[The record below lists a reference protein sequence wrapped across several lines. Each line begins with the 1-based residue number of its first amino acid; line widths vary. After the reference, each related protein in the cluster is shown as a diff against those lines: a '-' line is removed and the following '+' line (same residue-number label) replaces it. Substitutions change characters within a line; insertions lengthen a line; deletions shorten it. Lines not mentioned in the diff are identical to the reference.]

1 MHSRLPRVSVRP
13 PAQPAAPRAPAA
25 APNAQIRL
33 PRVTR
38 PRLDYRPAPEAAIAP
53 AAAGQA
59 DLFAPQTQAPS
70 LSPESLVEPANEAL
84 AEAVAPP
91 KRRGGLAELR
101 ASAATVAPPSD
112 AEIELNT
119 GGADFSPPSQ
129 DAIEA
134 ALDDGEQ
141 TIECTL
147 VRELWGS
154 EDRSALVLILKH
166 AGTKQE
172 FSCKV
177 RNAAFEFVKHDKLTV
192 KGKWGVYKGKRQFQ
206 ATSAVPLIP
215 KDAIGIVSWLKS
227 GKVKGVSTATAMK
240 LSEAFGSEI
249 EAKISDADAMIGIGI
264 SAKRAHAIAEAWL
277 SSTGQAELFS
287 MLARHGL
294 GDAIISR
301 IIRRYGAAAGRVIE
315 ENPWVLSETIEGV
328 GFDTADKVAMHAGRP
343 RNDPMR
349 LCAAL
354 REVVDRATQQE
365 GHCGIP
371 PVTARE
377 AAKYLLGRP
386 PVAHAELA
394 AALDKICDGRT
405 HLFDEDAGLV
415 YPTQLHLAE
424 RRLAMFISKLKAA
437 AEANQVP
444 EHMAVDAIEGAC
456 SELEVSLDPTQMK
469 AAVTAL
475 TAGVSVITG
484 GPGTGKTTTQRVIVK
499 ALKKLRRD
507 VALAAPTGRAAKR
520 LADVSGEAAS
530 TLHRLLQPSTETGG
544 FVFND
549 HNPLPEDWAVVDEAS
564 MIGVKLAESFLSAL
578 STGSGI
584 TFVGD
589 VDQLPSVES
598 GQVLRDLIVSGFIP
612 VTRLNVVHRQGND
625 SGIVTAAH
633 RINKGQW
640 PIQPSEYLK
649 GFEFNPIDDSREIIG
664 RVLQLVSD
672 ELPARGYDPLK
683 GVQVLAGMRKG
694 DLGVQA
700 LNNAIKQRLNPVKD
714 NPDHSVSFGF
724 KVFSVGDRVM
734 QMKNNYVKG
743 VYNGEV
749 GFIKAVGRKQADDP
763 KTNYVVADYSGY
775 EATYYPGDA
784 NELEQAWAC
793 TVHKSQGCE
802 FPVVVFVCPS
812 AHRIMLKRNLL
823 YTAVTRAKTECI
835 VVGDTE
841 ALETAIASVDTSKRN
856 TWLVRRLAV
865 GEQNEPAPLTAPL

>member
-1 MHSRLPRVSVRP
+1 MLTRLPLRQFNQPADIRPVS
-13 PAQPAAPRAPAA
+13 AAAPRA
-25 APNAQIRL
+25 AQVPQRL
-33 PRVTR
+33 PRVTK
-38 PRLDYRPAPEAAIAP
+38 PRIVQPTPEAALAP
-53 AAAGQA
+53 AAPATPQQS
-59 DLFAPQTQAPS
+59 DLFATQARLAVQAPS
-70 LSPESLVEPANEAL
+70 LSPEVSVEPAL
-84 AEAVAPP
+84 VTAPTQ
-91 KRRGGLAELR
+91 RIAGLAGLR
-101 ASAATVAPPSD
+101 AIAATAAP
-112 AEIELNT
+112 
-119 GGADFSPPSQ
+119 ADDEVFDSGPDLSPPSQ
-129 DAIEA
+129 ATIEA

-141 TIECTL
+141 TIESIM
-147 VRELWGS
+147 VMEVWAS
-154 EDRSALVLILKH
+154 EDRSARVLILKQ
-166 AGTKQE
+166 AKTKQE

-177 RNAAFEFVKHDKLTV
+177 RNAAFEFVKHDKLIV
-192 KGKWGVYKGKRQFQ
+192 KGKWGLYRNKRQFQ
-206 ATSAVPLIP
+206 ATSAVPVIP

-227 GKVKGVSTATAMK
+227 GKVKGVSVGTAMK
-240 LSEAFGSEI
+240 LSDAFGSDI
-249 EAKISDADAMIGIGI
+249 EAKISDPEAMIAVGIP
-264 SAKRAHAIAEAWL
+264 AKRAHAIAEEWL
-277 SSTGQAELFS
+277 SSAGQAELFS
-287 MLARHGL
+287 MLAQHGL

-301 IIRRYGAAAGRVIE
+301 IIRRYGAAAGKVIE
-315 ENPWVLSETIEGV
+315 ENPWILSETIDGV
-328 GFDTADKVAMHAGRP
+328 GFDTADKVAMHAGRQ

-354 REVVDRATQQE
+354 REVVDRATQQD

-377 AAKYLLGRP
+377 LAQRLLGQP
-386 PVAHAELA
+386 TVPQAELSS
-394 AALDKICDGRT
+394 ALKKVCDGRT
-405 HLFDEDAGLV
+405 HLFDEEAGLV
-415 YPTQLHLAE
+415 YPVHLHIAE
-424 RRLAMFISKLKAA
+424 RRLAACIAKMKAA

-444 EHMAVDAIEGAC
+444 HERAVSAIDDAC
-456 SELEVSLDPTQMK
+456 RELEVTLDPTQMK

-499 ALKKLRRD
+499 ALKKLGRD

-544 FVFND
+544 FVFNEE
-549 HNPLPEDWAVVDEAS
+549 NPLPEDWAVVDEAS
-564 MIGVKLAESFLSAL
+564 MIGVKLADSFFSAL
-578 STGSGI
+578 AAGACTTI
-584 TFVGD
+584 VGD

-598 GQVLRDLIVSGFIP
+598 GQILRDLIISDFIP
-612 VTRLNVVHRQGND
+612 VTRLNVVHRQGHD

-640 PIQPSEYLK
+640 PIEPGETLN
-649 GFEFNPIDDSREIIG
+649 GFEFDPIEDAGEIIR
-664 RVLQLVSD
+664 RVLQLVSE
-672 ELPARGYDPLK
+672 ELPNRGYDPLK

-694 DLGVQA
+694 DLGVTA
-700 LNNAIKQRLNPVKD
+700 LNNAIKQRLNPVRD
-714 NPDHSVSFGF
+714 NHEHSVSFGF
-724 KVFSVGDRVM
+724 RVFSVGDRVM

-749 GFIKAVGRKQADDP
+749 GFIKAVGRKTPDDP
-763 KTNYVVADYSGY
+763 KSSFVVVDYSGY
-775 EATYYPGDA
+775 EATYHPGDQ

-812 AHRIMLKRNLL
+812 SHRIMLKRNLL

-841 ALETAIASVDTSKRN
+841 ALETAIASVDTSRRN

-865 GEQNEPAPLTAPL
+865 GTMPELAAPSMRI